1 MKLKDLK
8 IDFITKLSVTYQK
21 EEVLS
26 FFKIL
31 CEEYLNITPTK
42 LLLVGEEL
50 INKEQLDMFSKVII
64 RLLNE
69 EPIQYILNTTSFYG
83 LDFICTPSA
92 LIPRPETEELVDW
105 ILKSEK
111 NKISILDIGTG
122 TGCIPISLAKNNTD
136 YTVSALDI
144 SDAGLELAKDN
155 AQKNEVD
162 ISFISADIFSYTSD
176 KKYDLIVSNPP
187 YVRNL
192 EKIKIQN
199 NVLNFEPPLA
209 LFVDD
214 DDPLVFYRAILEFAK
229 SNLSEKGSVYFEIN
243 ENLFNEMESLLASYR
258 FSEIELKKDVFGKYR
273 FIRGLKS
280 SSS

>member
-50 INKEQLDMFSKVII
+50 INKEQFDMFSKVMI

-136 YTVSALDI
+136 YTVSALEI
-144 SDAGLELAKDN
+144 SDVALELAKDN
-155 AQKNEVD
+155 TQKNEVD
-162 ISFISADIFSYTSD
+162 ISFISADIFSYTSE

>member
-50 INKEQLDMFSKVII
+50 INKEQFDMFSKVMI

-136 YTVSALDI
+136 YTVSALEI
-144 SDAGLELAKDN
+144 SDVALELAKDN
-155 AQKNEVD
+155 TQKNEVD
-162 ISFISADIFSYTSD
+162 ISFISADIFSYISE

-209 LFVDD
+209 LFVDN

>member
-8 IDFITKLSVTYQK
+8 IDFITKLSVTYHK

-50 INKEQLDMFSKVII
+50 INKEQFDMFSKVMI

>member
-50 INKEQLDMFSKVII
+50 INKEQFDMFSNVMI

-144 SDAGLELAKDN
+144 SDVALELAKDN

-162 ISFISADIFSYTSD
+162 ISFISADIFSYTSE

-243 ENLFNEMESLLASYR
+243 ENFFNEMESLLASYR

>member
-144 SDAGLELAKDN
+144 SDVALELAKDN

-162 ISFISADIFSYTSD
+162 ISFISADILSYTSD
-176 KKYDLIVSNPP
+176 KRYDLIVSNPP

>member
-50 INKEQLDMFSKVII
+50 INKEQLDMFSKVMI

-136 YTVSALDI
+136 YTVSALEI
-144 SDAGLELAKDN
+144 SDVALELAKDN
-155 AQKNEVD
+155 TQKNEVD
-162 ISFISADIFSYTSD
+162 ISFISADIFSYISE

>member
-21 EEVLS
+21 EEILS

-136 YTVSALDI
+136 YTVSALEI
-144 SDAGLELAKDN
+144 SDVALELAKDN
-155 AQKNEVD
+155 TQKNEVD
-162 ISFISADIFSYTSD
+162 ISFISADILSYTSD
-176 KKYDLIVSNPP
+176 KRHDLIVSNPP

>member
-50 INKEQLDMFSKVII
+50 INKEQFDMFSNVMI

>member
-50 INKEQLDMFSKVII
+50 INKEQLDMFSKVMI

-144 SDAGLELAKDN
+144 SDVALELAKDN

-162 ISFISADIFSYTSD
+162 ISFISADIFSYTSE

>member
-50 INKEQLDMFSKVII
+50 INKEQFDMFSNVMI

-144 SDAGLELAKDN
+144 SDVALELAKDN

-162 ISFISADIFSYTSD
+162 ISFISADIFSYTSE

-258 FSEIELKKDVFGKYR
+258 FSEIELKKDVFGKYI

>member
-21 EEVLS
+21 EEILS

-50 INKEQLDMFSKVII
+50 INKEQFDMFSNVMI

-144 SDAGLELAKDN
+144 SDVALELAKDN

-162 ISFISADIFSYTSD
+162 ISFISADIFSYTSE

>member
-21 EEVLS
+21 EEILS

-50 INKEQLDMFSKVII
+50 INKEQFDMFSNVMI

>member
-136 YTVSALDI
+136 YTVSALEI
-144 SDAGLELAKDN
+144 SDVALELAKDN
-155 AQKNEVD
+155 TQKNEVD
-162 ISFISADIFSYTSD
+162 ISFISADIFSYISE

-199 NVLNFEPPLA
+199 NVLNFEPSLA

>member
-136 YTVSALDI
+136 YTVSALEI
-144 SDAGLELAKDN
+144 SDVALELAKDN
-155 AQKNEVD
+155 TQKNEVD

>member
-50 INKEQLDMFSKVII
+50 INKEQFDMFSKVMI

-144 SDAGLELAKDN
+144 SDVALELAKDN

-162 ISFISADIFSYTSD
+162 ISFISADIFSYTSE

-209 LFVDD
+209 LFVDN

>member
-50 INKEQLDMFSKVII
+50 INKEQFDMFSKVMI

-162 ISFISADIFSYTSD
+162 ISFISADIFSYTSE

>member
-144 SDAGLELAKDN
+144 SDAALELAKDN
-155 AQKNEVD
+155 TQKNEVD
-162 ISFISADIFSYTSD
+162 ISFISADIFSYTSE

>member
-8 IDFITKLSVTYQK
+8 KDFIIKLSVTYQK

-144 SDAGLELAKDN
+144 SDVALELAKDN
-155 AQKNEVD
+155 TQKNEVD

-243 ENLFNEMESLLASYR
+243 ENLFNEMESLLAAYR